1 MRRKRKKK
9 RSRRR
14 KKKKEKDDDDDDDD
28 DDENKNKKV
37 SHRQLRS
44 VAWEL
49 TPFGALSWRE
59 LNIMKPVYDP

>member
-1 MRRKRKKK
+1 MMMMMM
-9 RSRRR
+9 
-14 KKKKEKDDDDDDDD
+14 KKEEHYDDDD

-49 TPFGALSWRE
+49 IPFGALSRRE
-59 LNIMKPVYDP
+59 LNTIKL